1 MPDNVDITSGVGT
14 SVATD
19 DVGGVHYQK
28 IKLDAGGDGASVPVV
43 AGQQTMAA
51 SVPVVV
57 ASNQTAV
64 PVSDGGGALT
74 VDGTVAV
81 TNADMATVAGAV
93 AAGHMQVDVIASA
106 LPAGAATSAL
116 SRRRRYGRSRGS

>member
-43 AGQQTMAA
+43 AGQQAMAA

-64 PVSDGGGALT
+64 PVSDGDKRRGG
-74 VDGTVAV
+74 VRRSAV
-81 TNADMATVAGAV
+81 
-93 AAGHMQVDVIASA
+93 
-106 LPAGAATSAL
+106 L
-116 SRRRRYGRSRGS
+116 R